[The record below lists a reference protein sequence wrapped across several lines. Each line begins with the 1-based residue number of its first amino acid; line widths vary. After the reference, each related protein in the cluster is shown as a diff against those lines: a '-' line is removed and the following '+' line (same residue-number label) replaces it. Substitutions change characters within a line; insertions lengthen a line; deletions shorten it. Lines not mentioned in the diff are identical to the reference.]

1 MSLHVTDDWLEAYNA
16 RQEQARKDAKAAHD
30 RAVKALTGCGATEE
44 EEQRLLFSWADYMMG
59 RLPELALLFHIPN
72 GGRRSAA
79 EAGRFKA
86 MGVKAGVPDLFLPV
100 PKGGYS
106 GLFIELKRKNGGALS
121 DAQRDWLDDL
131 AVRGFRAVMCHGWE
145 AARDVLLDYLRG

>member
-1 MSLHVTDDWLEAYNA
+1 M
-16 RQEQARKDAKAAHD
+16 
-30 RAVKALTGCGATEE
+30 
-44 EEQRLLFSWADYMMG
+44 
-59 RLPELALLFHIPN
+59 
-72 GGRRSAA
+72 
-79 EAGRFKA
+79 
-86 MGVKAGVPDLFLPV
+86 PDLFLPV